1 MEWLFDQDTQHVVT
15 DSNERT
21 ADDFATQTALQAL
34 THVAELGELLRFMR
48 ESHACIDSNALAEC
62 ALLTVK
68 NYDLTALLMLR
79 PEGCPQSCYA
89 LTQEIT
95 PNEVS
100 LLDNAAATPQR
111 IFETAHYCVFNYR
124 YCSLIITNWSDQEV
138 LRAGRLRDHLAQL
151 CEGIDARLDAMLSS
165 IPLPNIVQLTYQPL
179 ISHFLVQE
187 H

>member
-1 MEWLFDQDTQHVVT
+1 MEWLFDQDEQHVVT
-15 DSNERT
+15 ESKE
-21 ADDFATQTALQAL
+21 AAVDDFATQTVLQAL
-34 THVAELGELLRFMR
+34 AHVAELGELLCFMR
-48 ESHACIDSNALAEC
+48 ESHACHDCSSLAKC
-62 ALLTVK
+62 ALSTLR
-68 NYDLTALLMLR
+68 NYGLSALLMLH
-79 PEGCPQSCYA
+79 PEGNIKSYYA
-89 LTQEIT
+89 LPQEIT

-100 LLDNAAATPQR
+100 LLDNAAAAPQR

-124 YCSLIITNWSDQEV
+124 YCSLIITNWSDQEP